1 MSSEPQSLWRRFT
14 ARLKSSLSRVDRDR
28 PPPDHSRPPRSHIV
42 IIDGTQ
48 SRLGE
53 NEETNAGILYKLLRE
68 VHKPEDGTLW
78 YHPGI
83 QGHGFWNWV
92 TIASGWGINQAIFD
106 GYAQLAENY
115 NPGDKIYLFGFSR
128 GAYAVRSISGMIGTV
143 GLLRCHNATKD
154 KLQFAFRLYESQASP
169 AARSTF
175 RSIHCHDTTTIE
187 MIGVWDTVKALG
199 LPYPILTYL
208 APMATEFHSTNIS
221 EPVKSGYQALA
232 LDEDRTAYRPV
243 IWDVEPGWQGHLE
256 QVWFKGAHADIGGH
270 VWKYPKSRKLSNI
283 PLIWMGENAEKH
295 GLNLPTGWQAR
306 FPTDANAPM
315 VGARAGIGKF
325 FLLRTT
331 RRQGEKPFEY
341 MHSSTGSAMPLSRS
355 ATETTQSPVSPL

>member
-1 MSSEPQSLWRRFT
+1 MSAPSQSLWRRIA
-14 ARLKSSLSRVDRDR
+14 ARLKSSLSRSERGAPR
-28 PPPDHSRPPRSHIV
+28 AKASRKPRAHIV

-53 NEETNAGILYKLLRE
+53 NEETNAGLLYKLLKETHR
-68 VHKPEDGTLW
+68 PQDGTLW

-106 GYAQLAENY
+106 GYAQLAENFAQ
-115 NPGDKIYLFGFSR
+115 GDKIYLFGFSR

-143 GLLRCHNATKD
+143 GLLRGHSTTSNN
-154 KLQFAFRLYESQASP
+154 LRMAFSLYETQASP
-169 AARSTF
+169 AACSTF
-175 RSIHCHDTTTIE
+175 RSIHCHNTARIE

-221 EPVKSGYQALA
+221 DPVQSGYHALA

-243 IWDVEPGWQGHLE
+243 IWDVEPGWKGHLE
-256 QVWFKGAHADIGGH
+256 QVWFKGAHADVGGH
-270 VWKYPKSRKLSNI
+270 VWKYPHARKLSNI
-283 PLIWMGENAEKH
+283 PLIWMGENAQKH
-295 GLNLPTGWQAR
+295 GLRLPDGWQQR
-306 FPTDANAPM
+306 FPTDANAKA
-315 VGARAGIGKF
+315 VGSRAGIGKF
-325 FLLRTT
+325 FLLRTP
-331 RRQGEKPFEY
+331 RQQGQKPFEY
-341 MHSSTGSAMPLSRS
+341 MHSSTGSAASLSS
-355 ATETTQSPVSPL
+355 TTPKAVQPNP

>member
-1 MSSEPQSLWRRFT
+1 MTDATQSVWRRFT
-14 ARLKSSLSRVDRDR
+14 ARLKSSLLRSDSDVVPTPPSRK
-28 PPPDHSRPPRSHIV
+28 PRTHV
-42 IIDGTQ
+42 LIIDGTQ

-53 NEETNAGILYKLLRE
+53 DEETNAGLLYKLLKE
-68 VHKPEDGTLW
+68 AHNPEDGSLW

-106 GYAQLAENY
+106 GYAQLAEKY
-115 NPGDKIYLFGFSR
+115 NAGDKIYLFGFSR

-143 GLLRCHNATKD
+143 GLLRCHNATNE
-154 KLQFAFRLYESQASP
+154 KLRFAFRLYESQSNP

-175 RSIHCHDTTTIE
+175 KSIHCHDNPSIE

-221 EPVKSGYQALA
+221 DPVQSGYQALA

-243 IWDVEPGWQGHLE
+243 IWDVEPGWKGHLE

-270 VWKYPKSRKLSNI
+270 VWKTPKSRPLSNI

-295 GLNLPTGWQAR
+295 GLKLPLGWQSR
-306 FPTDANAPM
+306 FPTDANAPA
-315 VGARAGIGKF
+315 VGSRSGIGKF
-325 FLLRTT
+325 FLLRTP
-331 RRQGEKPFEY
+331 RVQGEKPFEY
-341 MHSSTGSAMPLSRS
+341 MHSSTGSATPLS
-355 ATETTQSPVSPL
+355 ATHADAPATNT

>member
-1 MSSEPQSLWRRFT
+1 MSTHKQSLWRQFA
-14 ARLKSSLSRVDRDR
+14 ARLKSSLSRTGDSAPAADPARK
-28 PPPDHSRPPRSHIV
+28 PCNHILV
-42 IIDGTQ
+42 IDGTQ
-48 SRLGE
+48 SRIQD
-53 NEETNAGILYKLLRE
+53 NQETNAGLLYKLLKE
-68 VHKPEDGTLW
+68 SHHPEDGLLW

-143 GLLRCHNATKD
+143 GLLRSHNATRD
-154 KLQFAFRLYESQASP
+154 KLRLAFNLYETQANP

-221 EPVKSGYQALA
+221 DPVKSGYHALA

-243 IWDVEPGWQGHLE
+243 IWDLEPGWKGHLE

-270 VWKYPKSRKLSNI
+270 VWKRPKARSLSNI
-283 PLIWMGENAEKH
+283 PLIWMGENAQKH
-295 GLNLPTGWQAR
+295 GLTLPDGWQSR
-306 FPTDANAPM
+306 FPTDANAPA
-315 VGARAGIGKF
+315 VGSRAGIGKF
-325 FLLRTT
+325 FLLRTPRT
-331 RRQGEKPFEY
+331 QGEKPFEY
-341 MHSSTGSAMPLSRS
+341 MHSSTGSAAPLSRTKAQ
-355 ATETTQSPVSPL
+355 ATQTSG

>member
-1 MSSEPQSLWRRFT
+1 MSTQPQSLWRRVT
-14 ARLKSSLSRVDRDR
+14 ARLKSSLRRSGGGTPALDPSHR
-28 PPPDHSRPPRSHIV
+28 PRSHIV

-48 SRLGE
+48 SRIGE
-53 NEETNAGILYKLLRE
+53 NEETNAGLLYKLLKE
-68 VHKPEDGTLW
+68 SHNPEDGTLW

-115 NPGDKIYLFGFSR
+115 NKGDKIYLFGFSR

-143 GLLRCHNATKD
+143 GLLRSHNAASD
-154 KLQFAFRLYESQASP
+154 KLRMAFSLYETQASP

-175 RSIHCHDTTTIE
+175 RSIHCHNTTTIE

-221 EPVKSGYQALA
+221 HPVKSGYHALA

-256 QVWFKGAHADIGGH
+256 QVWFRGAHSDIGGH
-270 VWKYPKSRKLSNI
+270 VWKYPEARKLSNI
-283 PLIWMGENAEKH
+283 PLIWMGENAQKH
-295 GLNLPTGWQAR
+295 GLRLPDGWQAR
-306 FPTDANAPM
+306 FPTDANAPA
-315 VGARAGIGKF
+315 VGSRAGIGKF
-325 FLLRTT
+325 FLLRTP

-341 MHSSTGSAMPLSRS
+341 MHSSTGSAAPLSLNV
-355 ATETTQSPVSPL
+355 TQGAQSNA